1 MTSSVQAQPKSK
13 SRSWVIAVI
22 VGVLFLVITSQ
33 LPILE
38 SLPQLW
44 SKVPVFATIFLGI
57 FIEAIPFLLLGT
69 LGSGFVEAFLDH
81 DQIQRLIPRGALLGA
96 LAGSMLGMI
105 FPICECGVVPL
116 TRRLFSKGLPVAAG
130 IAFLLAAPVLNPIVI
145 LSTSAAFGWGWMLVG
160 RIGLSM
166 LIAVTTGLVFSVI
179 KNPVEIMLP
188 VRLAG
193 QTGYPGPA
201 GDEVAPRRTFR
212 EKLNQMA
219 VIAADEFYE
228 MGRFLIL
235 GAGLA
240 AAMQTLI
247 PQQVLLQV
255 GHGPVTS
262 VLVMLAL
269 AVILSI
275 CSTVDAFVVLGF
287 VSIFSPGAILAFLIF
302 GPMVDIKT
310 TLMYLSVFKKR
321 SVIYL
326 ILFPLLM
333 SLLAGLLVNL
343 LLF

>member
-1 MTSSVQAQPKSK
+1 MAYSSLTQSK
-13 SRSWVIAVI
+13 SRTWTIVIAISILFI
-22 VGVLFLVITSQ
+22 VFINQFPLLDL
-33 LPILE
+33 LPEI
-38 SLPQLW
+38 W
-44 SKVPVFATIFLGI
+44 SKVSVFATIFLGI

-81 DQIQRLIPRGALLGA
+81 DQIRRIIPRGAFPGA
-96 LAGSMLGMI
+96 LAGSLLGMI
-105 FPICECGVVPL
+105 FPVCECGVVPL
-116 TRRLFSKGLPVAAG
+116 TRRLFNKELPVAAG

-145 LSTSAAFGWGWMLVG
+145 LSTSAAFGWGWVLVG
-160 RIGLSM
+160 RLGLSM
-166 LIAVTTGLVFSVI
+166 LIAVTTGLVFSVVRSPAELLLPTHW
-179 KNPVEIMLP
+179 KRGEAMPLP
-188 VRLAG
+188 V
-193 QTGYPGPA
+193 PG
-201 GDEVAPRRTFR
+201 EQVVSRTFR
-212 EKLNQMA
+212 DKLTQMSL
-219 VIAADEFYE
+219 IAADEFYE

-247 PQQVLLQV
+247 PQQLLLQV
-255 GHGPVTS
+255 GRGPVSS

-310 TLMYLSVFKKR
+310 TLMYISVLNKR
-321 SVIYL
+321 AVLYL

-333 SLLAGLLVNL
+333 SLLAGLLINL
-343 LLF
+343 LLA

>member
-1 MTSSVQAQPKSK
+1 MTSTVQTQSK
-13 SRSWVIAVI
+13 ARFWIFAVIA
-22 VGVLFLVITSQ
+22 GVLFLIITSE
-33 LPILE
+33 LPIFEIL
-38 SLPQLW
+38 LPFLW
-44 SKVPVFATIFLGI
+44 GKIPVFTTVFLGI

-69 LGSGFVEAFLDH
+69 IGSGFVEAFLDH
-81 DQIQRLIPRGALLGA
+81 SQIQRLIPRRALPGA
-96 LAGSMLGMI
+96 LAGSLLGMI

-145 LSTSAAFGWGWMLVG
+145 LSTSAAFGWGWMLFG

-166 LIAVTTGLVFSVI
+166 LMAVIVGLLFSVL
-179 KNPVEIMLP
+179 KGPEEIMLSSKWAHKELVDVP
-188 VRLAG
+188 VLDL
-193 QTGYPGPA
+193 PA
-201 GDEVAPRRTFR
+201 PSRTFR

-219 VIAADEFYE
+219 VIAGDEFFE

-235 GAGLA
+235 GAALA
-240 AAMQTLI
+240 AGMQALI
-247 PQQVLLQV
+247 PQQVMLQL

-287 VSIFSPGAILAFLIF
+287 ASTFSPGAILAFLIF

-321 SVIYL
+321 SVLYL
-326 ILFPLLM
+326 ILLPFAM

-343 LLF
+343 LST

>member
-1 MTSSVQAQPKSK
+1 MVSSVQTQSK
-13 SRSWVIAVI
+13 SRFWTIVIIAV
-22 VGVLFLVITSQ
+22 VLFVIITSQ
-33 LPILE
+33 FPLLEILP
-38 SLPQLW
+38 SFW
-44 SKVPVFATIFLGI
+44 DKVTVFATIFLGI

-69 LGSGFVEAFLDH
+69 LGSGFVEAFLND
-81 DQIQRLIPRGALLGA
+81 DQIQRVIPRGAFSGA

-105 FPICECGVVPL
+105 FPVCECGVVPL
-116 TRRLFSKGLPVAAG
+116 TRRLFNKGLPVAAG
-130 IAFLLAAPVLNPIVI
+130 VAFLLAAPVLNPIVI
-145 LSTSAAFGWGWMLVG
+145 LSTSAAFGWGWMLIG
-160 RIGLSM
+160 RVGLSM
-166 LIAVTTGLVFSVI
+166 LIAVTTGLVFSAV
-179 KNPVEIMLP
+179 KS
-188 VRLAG
+188 
-193 QTGYPGPA
+193 PA
-201 GDEVAPRRTFR
+201 GILLPTQWIHGEAIPLSVHNLPAPSRSVR

-219 VIAADEFYE
+219 LIAVDEFFE

-235 GAGLA
+235 GAALA
-240 AAMQTLI
+240 AGMQTLI
-247 PQQVLLQV
+247 PQQVLVQV

-310 TLMYLSVFKKR
+310 TLMYLSVLQKR

-333 SLLAGLLVNL
+333 SLLAGLLINL
-343 LLF
+343 LAA

>member
-1 MTSSVQAQPKSK
+1 MASSVQTQSK
-13 SRSWVIAVI
+13 SRLWVIVI
-22 VGVLFLVITSQ
+22 IIGVLFVIITSQ

-38 SLPQLW
+38 TLPQLW
-44 SKVPVFATIFLGI
+44 GKVSVFATIFLGI

-81 DQIQRLIPRGALLGA
+81 NQIQRIVPRGALSGA

-105 FPICECGVVPL
+105 FPVCECGVVPL
-116 TRRLFSKGLPVAAG
+116 TRRLFNKGLPVAAG

-145 LSTSAAFGWGWMLVG
+145 LSTAAAFGWGWMLAG
-160 RIGLSM
+160 RMGLSM
-166 LIAVTTGLVFSVI
+166 LIAVTTGLVFSVV
-179 KNPVEIMLP
+179 KNPADILLSSKWMHTEAITVP
-188 VRLAG
+188 VLDA
-193 QTGYPGPA
+193 P
-201 GDEVAPRRTFR
+201 VAPRTVR

-219 VIAADEFYE
+219 VIASDEFYE

-235 GAGLA
+235 GAALA
-240 AAMQTLI
+240 AGMQTLI
-247 PQQVLLQV
+247 PQQVLVQV
-255 GHGPVTS
+255 GRGPVTS

-310 TLMYLSVFKKR
+310 TLMYLSVLKKR

-333 SLLAGLLVNL
+333 SLLAGLLINL
-343 LLF
+343 LLA